1 MKTSIKYILA
11 AVAALVI
18 LRSLKKSNFK
28 QKAVK
33 LAVNELKRWNNGSIK
48 EGNAALMPT
57 LRDYYRTGTKTQGS
71 DNYYI
76 KTPWSGAFISYIMRM
91 AGAGDKFK
99 YNNSHSVYIQ
109 DAKQNRLKN
118 KKTFQAYRKNEMP
131 VTVGD
136 LVCYPRQ
143 DGITYDTPGL
153 YYSHCDIVSE
163 IKPGVAVGIGGNVSD
178 SVKTKNYSLD
188 SNNKVTSENVHAII
202 KVLI

>member
-11 AVAALVI
+11 AVTALVI
-18 LRSLKKSNFK
+18 LRSLKKPNFK

-33 LAVNELKRWNNGSIK
+33 LAKKELERWNFGNIK

-57 LRDYYRTGTKTQGS
+57 LRDYYKTGTKTFKS
-71 DNYYI
+71 DKFYI
-76 KTPWSGAFISYIMRM
+76 ETAWSGAFISFIMRM

-99 YNNSHSVYIQ
+99 YANAHAVYIQ
-109 DAKQNRLKN
+109 DAKQNRKKN
-118 KKTFQAYRKNEMP
+118 IKTFQAFRKNEVP

-136 LVCYPRQ
+136 LICYPRQ
-143 DGITYDTPGL
+143 DGVTYDTPGL

-163 IKPGVAVGIGGNVSD
+163 IKPGVAVGIGGNVSN
-178 SVKTKNYSLD
+178 SVKSKNYTLD
-188 SNNKVTSENVHAII
+188 SNNKVTSEEVHAII

>member
-33 LAVNELKRWNNGSIK
+33 LAENELKRWNNGSIK

-76 KTPWSGAFISYIMRM
+76 KTAWSGAFISYIMRM

-118 KKTFQAYRKNEMP
+118 KKTFQAFRKNEMP

-136 LVCYPRQ
+136 LICYPRQ

-202 KVLI
+202 KVFI

>member
-1 MKTSIKYILA
+1 MKPSIKYILA

-76 KTPWSGAFISYIMRM
+76 KTAWSGAFISYIMRM

-109 DAKQNRLKN
+109 DAKQNRKKN
-118 KKTFQAYRKNEMP
+118 IKTFQAFRKNEMP

-136 LVCYPRQ
+136 LICYPRQ

-163 IKPGVAVGIGGNVSD
+163 IKPGFAVGIGGNVSD
-178 SVKTKNYSLD
+178 SVKTKNYNLD

>member
-11 AVAALVI
+11 AVTALVI
-18 LRSLKKSNFK
+18 LRSLKKPNFK

-33 LAVNELKRWNNGSIK
+33 LAKKELERWNFGNIK

-57 LRDYYRTGTKTQGS
+57 LRDYYKTGTKTFKS
-71 DNYYI
+71 DKWYI
-76 KTPWSGAFISYIMRM
+76 DTAWSGAFISYIMRM

-99 YNNSHSVYIQ
+99 YANAHAAYIQ
-109 DAKQNRLKN
+109 DAKQNRKKN
-118 KKTFQAYRKNEMP
+118 IKTFQAFRKNEVP

-136 LVCYPRQ
+136 LICYPRQ
-143 DGITYDTPGL
+143 DGVTYDTPGL

-163 IKPGVAVGIGGNVSD
+163 IKPGVAVGIGGNVSN
-178 SVKTKNYSLD
+178 SVKSKTYKLD
-188 SNNKVTSENVHAII
+188 SNNKVTSDEVHAII

>member
-57 LRDYYRTGTKTQGS
+57 LRDYYRIGTKTQGS
-71 DNYYI
+71 DNYYM
-76 KTPWSGAFISYIMRM
+76 KTAWSGAFISYIMRM

-99 YNNSHSVYIQ
+99 YANSHSVYIQ

-136 LVCYPRQ
+136 LICYPRQ
-143 DGITYDTPGL
+143 NGITYDTAGL